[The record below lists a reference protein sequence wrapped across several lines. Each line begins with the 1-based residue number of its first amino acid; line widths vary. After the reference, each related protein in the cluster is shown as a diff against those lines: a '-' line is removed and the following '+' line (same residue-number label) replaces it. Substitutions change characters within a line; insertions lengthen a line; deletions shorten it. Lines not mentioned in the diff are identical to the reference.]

1 MMSGSKDILT
11 IDKERFSKK
20 MKEKPDE

>member
-1 MMSGSKDILT
+1 MSGSKDILT